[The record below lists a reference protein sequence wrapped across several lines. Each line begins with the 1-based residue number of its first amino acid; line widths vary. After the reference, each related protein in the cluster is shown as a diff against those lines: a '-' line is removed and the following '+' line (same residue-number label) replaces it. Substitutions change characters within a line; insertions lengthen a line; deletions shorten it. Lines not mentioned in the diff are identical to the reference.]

1 MAPLRVTVIGGS
13 NTVMEP
19 GYLGQS
25 LRAAALRGVE
35 IGEVENLAIGGTTS
49 ACGLYRLKTAA
60 RLEESDVLLIE
71 FALNDAFIYG
81 DERRPTRHW
90 ARLYEGLLRHAL
102 LRNPR
107 LKIVSLV
114 FGARSGSFLQSVPA
128 IDAGIHYLSAWYG
141 TTVVDVS
148 RALLRRHGREVVEH
162 PGFYADQ
169 GHYARPLATAMV
181 AEIVADALV
190 EAAKAPPRAAALPE
204 PVDPGEFGAAG
215 VVEAADLAALA
226 GATLRRFE
234 NRRFG
239 FDGFD
244 AAAHDVSFRLTG
256 GQLLGLLYVAEAA
269 TGTLEIERDGA
280 VRQAALAKGGVT
292 AGRFRFLAALLPA
305 DFLYGTALVSGRSED
320 AAYRLSLAVR
330 PDPALLHVP
339 KDSVAAAPPVPSAPA
354 PSLPI
359 LGLLHSGTLSDLDV
373 RPRADLAAPAN
384 LRSPPNQSVAA

>member
-1 MAPLRVTVIGGS
+1 MRPLRVTVIGGS

-60 RLEESDVLLIE
+60 QLEESDVLLIE

-102 LRNPR
+102 ARNPK

-141 TTVVDVS
+141 TSVVDVS
-148 RALLRRHGREVVEH
+148 RELLRRHGREVVEH

-190 EAAKAPPRAAALPE
+190 EAAHAPPRAGALPE
-204 PVDPGEFGAAG
+204 PIDPSEFGAAG

-226 GATLRRFE
+226 GTQLRRFE

-244 AAAHDVSFRLTG
+244 AEAHEIHFRLAG

-269 TGTLEIERDGA
+269 TGTLEIERNGA

-305 DFLYGTALVSGRSED
+305 DFLYGTALVSGQPD
-320 AAYRLSLAVR
+320 GGTYRLRLAAA

-339 KDSVAAAPPVPSAPA
+339 KDSLAGPPPSGAAT
-354 PSLPI
+354 LPI
-359 LGLLHSGTLSDLDV
+359 LGLLHSGTLSDLAV
-373 RPRADLAAPAN
+373 RPRAELAAPS
-384 LRSPPNQSVAA
+384 RSQSPLASQSVAA